1 MSPPKCNAQKRG
13 MHPDDAYSDDVSN
26 GTPDMPSENGLAI
39 VVDRQSFEE
48 ILQNRALRMAGVIA

>member
-1 MSPPKCNAQKRG
+1 MSPPKCNALKRG
-13 MHPDDAYSDDVSN
+13 VQPDEAYSDEVSG
-26 GTPDMPSENGLAI
+26 GTPEMPSENGLAI